1 MSQMKRTDKQTENS
15 DIAKLQIKRLTEKK
29 SRTDNPEVGTGYVK
43 ITRES
48 DLATSQETEQAN
60 PDMKGASKTS
70 QGIGDAKSD
79 IKRGDGK
86 TSQGTGDAK
95 SDSKVGEDK
104 NCRGTRETNS
114 DMKGK
119 ADKNSQGTVD
129 AKSDIKRGDGKNS
142 QGIGEA
148 KSDIKGEEG
157 NNSRETGEAKSDIK
171 GEAGKNSQGIG
182 EAKSDIKGEEGNN
195 SQGTGEAKPDMKGES
210 SSNELTQY
218 TDSYQTTDVLT
229 ASVTGIPLKPTAMER
244 SGGQASVCATTEHE
258 AYARSKVV
266 GIKDNEK
273 TKWIKDYEIF
283 GENDDFYLTK
293 EGTFWALLAKRGG
306 CDQARVIKSELD
318 IKYAHFE
325 NDGVLTAD
333 GKMYDAE
340 IGKKERAK
348 LTQII
353 DRNSHYY
360 LLRGKRGWYIKSKST
375 KIMTPLDLKK
385 SDVKDV
391 KFEGNILKADGKIF
405 YIKKSTN
412 GAVHL
417 LPHDSSDEESEE
429 EDKGATGHAGL
440 CICF

>member
-1 MSQMKRTDKQTENS
+1 
-15 DIAKLQIKRLTEKK
+15 
-29 SRTDNPEVGTGYVK
+29 
-43 ITRES
+43 
-48 DLATSQETEQAN
+48 
-60 PDMKGASKTS
+60 
-70 QGIGDAKSD
+70 
-79 IKRGDGK
+79 
-86 TSQGTGDAK
+86 
-95 SDSKVGEDK
+95 
-104 NCRGTRETNS
+104 
-114 DMKGK
+114 
-119 ADKNSQGTVD
+119 
-129 AKSDIKRGDGKNS
+129 
-142 QGIGEA
+142 
-148 KSDIKGEEG
+148 
-157 NNSRETGEAKSDIK
+157 
-171 GEAGKNSQGIG
+171 
-182 EAKSDIKGEEGNN
+182 
-195 SQGTGEAKPDMKGES
+195 MKGES

-333 GKMYDAE
+333 GEMYDVE

-348 LTQII
+348 FTQII

-375 KIMTPLDLKK
+375 KIMTPLDLKE

-391 KFEGNILKADGKIF
+391 KFEGNVLKADGRIF